1 MKGLT
6 MFAVIEAN
14 GRQLKVKEGDVVRL
28 DSVEGDA
35 GHEVIFERVLF
46 AHNGKDFV
54 VGSPLVGK
62 AKVTA
67 RVVRQGKGPKI
78 VAFRYKP
85 KKRVRRRYGHRQPI
99 TELRIEKIAL
109 P

>member
-1 MKGLT
+1 

-28 DSVEGDA
+28 DRLEGEAD
-35 GHEVIFERVLF
+35 HEVVFDRVLL
-46 AHNGKDFV
+46 AHTGKDFLI
-54 VGSPLVGK
+54 GSPVVSS
-62 AKVTA
+62 ARVTA
-67 RVVRQGKGPKI
+67 RIIRQAKGPKI

-85 KKRVRRRYGHRQPI
+85 KKRVRRRHGHRQPV
-99 TELRIEKIAL
+99 TELRIEKISL

>member
-1 MKGLT
+1 

-28 DSVEGDA
+28 DRVEGDA
-35 GHEVIFERVLF
+35 DHEIVFDRVLF
-46 AHNGKDFV
+46 AHNGKDFL
-54 VGSPLVGK
+54 VGSPLVAK
-62 AKVTA
+62 AHVTA
-67 RVVRQGKGPKI
+67 RIVRQGKGPKI

-85 KKRVRRRYGHRQPI
+85 KKRVRRRYGHRQPV

>member
-1 MKGLT
+1 

-35 GHEVIFERVLF
+35 GQEVVFERILF
-46 AHNGKDFV
+46 AHNGTDFL
-54 VGSPLVGK
+54 VGSPLLGN

-78 VAFRYKP
+78 IAFRYKP

-99 TELRIEKIAL
+99 TDLRIETIAL

>member
-1 MKGLT
+1 

-14 GRQLKVKEGDVVRL
+14 GRQLKVKEGDAIRL
-28 DSVEGDA
+28 DRVEGDA
-35 GHEVIFERVLF
+35 DHEVVFDRILF
-46 AHNGKDFV
+46 AHTGTDFLI
-54 VGSPLVGK
+54 GSPFVAA

-78 VAFRYKP
+78 MAFRYKP
-85 KKRVRRRYGHRQPI
+85 KKRVRTRHGHRQPI